1 MQELRGHGRGGRGEE
16 GSLRDAAIRFA
27 RRECADAPSGQERGL
42 QAWQGEGEGAP
53 LLVCVFPTPCDTWI
67 SPKGGRRM
75 GVAA

>member
-16 GSLRDAAIRFA
+16 GSLRDSAIRFA

-53 LLVCVFPTPCDTWI
+53 LLVCVFPTQCDTG
-67 SPKGGRRM
+67 SARREGG
-75 GVAA
+75 AWA